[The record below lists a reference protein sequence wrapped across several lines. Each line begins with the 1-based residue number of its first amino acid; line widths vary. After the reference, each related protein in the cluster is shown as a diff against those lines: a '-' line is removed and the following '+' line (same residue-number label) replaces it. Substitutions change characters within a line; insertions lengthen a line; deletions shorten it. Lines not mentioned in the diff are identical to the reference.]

1 MIGAL
6 LFSGFVMAAP
16 SAGLQVACSTSC
28 AMGEPTVQTASQDAI
43 AAWLQTWSKEPV
55 DAPSDA
61 LDALLFFADDTAAAL
76 PSPMLTPA
84 HQAFL
89 TRQLARNQATVE
101 MRLIDDTGKIH
112 AILAPQ
118 QIALSEKQHLVFQSE
133 LGHLLTAGQVRRVG
147 LNHLWSRW

>member
-1 MIGAL
+1 
-6 LFSGFVMAAP
+6 
-16 SAGLQVACSTSC
+16 
-28 AMGEPTVQTASQDAI
+28 
-43 AAWLQTWSKEPV
+43 
-55 DAPSDA
+55 
-61 LDALLFFADDTAAAL
+61 
-76 PSPMLTPA
+76 MLTPA